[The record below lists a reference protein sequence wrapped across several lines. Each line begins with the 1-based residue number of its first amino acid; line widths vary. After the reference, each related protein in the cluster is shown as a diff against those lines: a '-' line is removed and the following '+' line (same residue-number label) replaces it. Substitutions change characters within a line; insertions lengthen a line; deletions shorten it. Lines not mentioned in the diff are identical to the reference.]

1 MLGVFRKKAAT
12 ISSNPGA
19 VPDNPPPVVIA
30 DTKPRLDADFVGT
43 LEADVSRAIA
53 GVSSAISDASGN
65 VRDVKA
71 EFAEIQAF
79 ITGLGD
85 AGREAAAQ
93 THALAS
99 STQQLAGASAQIDT
113 AMTEASADLGAAVS
127 SARNANDLIEALS
140 RATDE
145 IVGII
150 DTISN
155 VARQTNLL
163 ALNATIEAARA
174 GEAGKGFAV
183 VASEVKSLSVETS
196 RAADDIRARINTLR
210 ERAGAS
216 IDAVG
221 RVVSTIET
229 LDPIFASVR
238 GAIGEQNRSLC
249 ELAEKAAHTSD
260 HAGEVSTRALDAHAA
275 AVEAVSLATQAEN
288 SAAVADALANGLAAR
303 FVAVVR
309 QTELGDRRRHDRFP
323 RELRVDLALPG
334 GGAVEAHTFDISRGG
349 VLLTVP
355 GTFRASPGMTFTA
368 TIETMGRVGLRVV
381 NVSSMGLHC
390 AFEKNDDLADAR
402 IDQALESVKAEY
414 RTMIDAAQQA
424 ARSVAAAIEAELLA
438 GRLSRQE
445 LFDVAYE
452 PIAGTNPQQFKTA
465 SLAALER
472 ILPDIQ
478 EPLLATDGRMV
489 FCIAVDRNGYIPVHN
504 RRFSQPQRPDDP
516 VWNVANCRNK
526 RIFDDRAGI
535 AAARSTRPFLAQTYR
550 RDMGGGV
557 MVMMREVDAPIHV
570 LGSHWGGIRM
580 AYRL

>member
-1 MLGVFRKKAAT
+1 MLGVLRKKAAT
-12 ISSNPGA
+12 LPSPETTVPELSPA
-19 VPDNPPPVVIA
+19 VAITEP
-30 DTKPRLDADFVGT
+30 KQRLDSDFVGT
-43 LEADVSRAIA
+43 LEADVSRAIT
-53 GVSSAISDASGN
+53 GVSSAISDASASVRN
-65 VRDVKA
+65 VKT
-71 EFAEIQAF
+71 EFSEIQAF

-99 STQQLAGASAQIDT
+99 STQQLAAASAQIDT
-113 AMTEASADLGAAVS
+113 AMTSASADLGEAVA
-127 SARNANDLIEALS
+127 SARSANDLIEALS
-140 RATDE
+140 RATNE

-196 RAADDIRARINTLR
+196 RAADDIRARIGTLR
-210 ERAGAS
+210 ERAAAS
-216 IDAVG
+216 ISAVG

-229 LDPIFASVR
+229 LEPVFTSVR
-238 GAIGEQNRSLC
+238 GAVGEQNRSLC
-249 ELAEKAAHTSD
+249 ELAENAAHTSD
-260 HAGEVSTRALDAHAA
+260 HAGEVSARALDAHAA
-275 AVEAVSLATQAEN
+275 AVEAVSLATQAER
-288 SAAVADALANGLAAR
+288 SAAVADGLANGLAAR

-309 QTELGDRRRHDRFP
+309 QTELGDRRRDDRFP
-323 RELRVDLALPG
+323 CDLRADLTLPA
-334 GGAVEAHTFDISRGG
+334 GGAVQAHTFDISRGG

-355 GTFRASPGMTFTA
+355 ETFRASPGLMITA

-381 NVSSMGLHC
+381 NISSMGLHC
-390 AFEKNDDLADAR
+390 AFETNDDLANAR
-402 IDQALESVKAEY
+402 IEQALEAVKAEY

-424 ARSVAAAIEAELLA
+424 ARSVAVAFEAELHA
-438 GRLSRQE
+438 GRLSRQD
-445 LFDVAYE
+445 LFDVAYK
-452 PIAGTNPQQFKTA
+452 PIAGTNPQQFETA
-465 SLAALER
+465 SVAVLER

-478 EPLLATDGRMV
+478 EPLLGTDDRMV

-535 AAARSTRPFLAQTYR
+535 AAARSTRPFLAQTYK

-557 MVMMREVDAPIHV
+557 TVMMREVDAPIYV

>member
-1 MLGVFRKKAAT
+1 MLGVLRKKAAT
-12 ISSNPGA
+12 LPSPETTVPELSPAVAISEP
-19 VPDNPPPVVIA
+19 
-30 DTKPRLDADFVGT
+30 KPELDSDFVDT
-43 LEADVSRAIA
+43 LEADVSRAIS
-53 GVSSAISDASGN
+53 GVSSAISDASAN
-65 VRDVKA
+65 VRNVKT
-71 EFAEIQAF
+71 EFSEIQAF

-85 AGREAAAQ
+85 AGREAAVQ

-99 STQQLAGASAQIDT
+99 STQQLAAASTQIDT
-113 AMTEASADLGAAVS
+113 AMTSASADLGEAVA
-127 SARNANDLIEALS
+127 SARSANDLIEALS
-140 RATDE
+140 RATNE

-150 DTISN
+150 DTISH
-155 VARQTNLL
+155 VARQTHLL

-196 RAADDIRARINTLR
+196 RAADDIRARIGTLR
-210 ERAGAS
+210 ERAAAS
-216 IDAVG
+216 IGAVG

-229 LDPIFASVR
+229 LEPVFTSVR

-249 ELAEKAAHTSD
+249 ELAEKAAHTSG
-260 HAGEVSTRALDAHAA
+260 HAGEVSSRALDAHAA
-275 AVEAVSLATQAEN
+275 AVEAVSLATQAEK
-288 SAAVADALANGLAAR
+288 SAAVADGLANGLAAR

-309 QTELGDRRRHDRFP
+309 QTELGDRRRDDRFP
-323 RELRVDLALPG
+323 CDLRADLTLPG
-334 GGAVEAHTFDISRGG
+334 GGAVQAHTFDISRGG

-355 GTFRASPGMTFTA
+355 ETYRASPGLMITA

-381 NVSSMGLHC
+381 NISSMGLHC
-390 AFEKNDDLADAR
+390 AFETNDDLANAR
-402 IDQALESVKAEY
+402 IEQALEAVKAEY

-424 ARSVAAAIEAELLA
+424 ARSVAAAFEAELHA
-438 GRLSRQE
+438 GRLSRQD
-445 LFDVAYE
+445 LFDVAYK
-452 PIAGTNPQQFKTA
+452 PIAGTNPQQFETA
-465 SLAALER
+465 SVAVLER

-478 EPLLATDGRMV
+478 EPLLGTDDRMV

-535 AAARSTRPFLAQTYR
+535 AAARSTRPFLAQTYK

-557 MVMMREVDAPIHV
+557 MVMMREVDAPIYV
-570 LGSHWGGIRM
+570 LGSHWGAIRM